1 MTGLYLLSI
10 KEYAS
15 AKTEAVTPEPQENT
29 TFEEKSCFKT
39 DLKIFDNSSSD
50 LNVRLCFFS
59 LKSFFASSIKN
70 FKFLF

>member
-29 TFEEKSCFKT
+29 IFEEKSCFKT
-39 DLKIFDNSSSD
+39 DLKIQ
-50 LNVRLCFFS
+50 CFCHS
-59 LKSFFASSIKN
+59 PEQGSN
-70 FKFLF
+70 F